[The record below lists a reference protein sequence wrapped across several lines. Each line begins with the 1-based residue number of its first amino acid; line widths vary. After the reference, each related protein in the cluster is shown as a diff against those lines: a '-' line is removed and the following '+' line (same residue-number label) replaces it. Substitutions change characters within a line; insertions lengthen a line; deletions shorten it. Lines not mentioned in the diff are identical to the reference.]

1 MAEPFTLNINGRD
14 VQALPGQTLLEVCRQ
29 NDIYIPTLCHFDG
42 LSDVGACRLCLVEVE
57 GVNKLL
63 PTCVTQVHP
72 NQKVHTNTEKLVK
85 YRRMIVELFF
95 SERNHI
101 CAVCVAN
108 NNCELQDLAKAVGME
123 HVRFPYLRPEMEIDA
138 THPKYVI
145 DHNRCVMC
153 TRCVR
158 VCDEVE
164 GAHVWDVMG
173 RGFDSRIVSGFH
185 DPWKTSDSCTWCGKC
200 SMVCPVG
207 AIWPKEAVQGNLLRF
222 PTLVSE
228 LVEKRKEK

>member
-1 MAEPFTLNINGRD
+1 MAEPFTLTIDGRE
-14 VQALPGQTLLEVCRQ
+14 VQAYPGQTLLEACRK
-29 NDIYIPTLCHFDG
+29 NDIFIPTLCHFDG
-42 LSDVGACRLCLVEVE
+42 LSEVGACRLCLVEVE

-72 NQKVHTNTEKLVK
+72 NQKVHTNTEKLQK
-85 YRRMIVELFF
+85 YRKMIVELFF

-101 CAVCVAN
+101 CAICMAN
-108 NNCELQDLAKAVGME
+108 NNCELQDLAKSVGME
-123 HVRFPYLRPEMEIDA
+123 HVRFPYLQPKAEIDLS
-138 THPKYVI
+138 HNRFVI

-173 RGFDSRIVSGFH
+173 RGADSRIVAGFH
-185 DPWKTSDSCTWCGKC
+185 DPWGSTSACTWCGKC
-200 SMVCPVG
+200 SMICPVG
-207 AIWPKEAVQGNLLRF
+207 AIWPKEASQGKLLRF
-222 PTLVSE
+222 PNLVTE
-228 LVEKRKEK
+228 LVEKRKEL

>member
-1 MAEPFTLNINGRD
+1 
-14 VQALPGQTLLEVCRQ
+14 LEVCRQ

-42 LSDVGACRLCLVEVE
+42 LSEVAACRLCLVEIE

-95 SERNHI
+95 SERNHV

-222 PTLVSE
+222 PSLVSE

>member
-1 MAEPFTLNINGRD
+1 MAEPFTLTIDGREI
-14 VQALPGQTLLEVCRQ
+14 QALPGQTVLEACRK
-29 NDIYIPTLCHFDG
+29 NDIFIPTLCHFDG
-42 LSDVGACRLCLVEVE
+42 LTEVGACRFCLVEVE

-72 NQKVHTNTEKLVK
+72 NQKVFTPNGETAKVPQDDRGTPFLRAQPHLRHLRGQQQLRASGPGQVG
-85 YRRMIVELFF
+85 RDGA
-95 SERNHI
+95 
-101 CAVCVAN
+101 CA
-108 NNCELQDLAKAVGME
+108 
-123 HVRFPYLRPEMEIDA
+123 FPLPPAQGGDGPFPPR
-138 THPKYVI
+138 YVI

-173 RGFDSRIVSGFH
+173 RGADSRIVSGFH
-185 DPWKTSDSCTWCGKC
+185 ESWTSSTACTWCGKC

-207 AIWPKEAVQGNLLRF
+207 AIWPKEASQGKLLRF
-222 PTLVSE
+222 PQLVSE
-228 LVEKRKEK
+228 LVEKRNEP